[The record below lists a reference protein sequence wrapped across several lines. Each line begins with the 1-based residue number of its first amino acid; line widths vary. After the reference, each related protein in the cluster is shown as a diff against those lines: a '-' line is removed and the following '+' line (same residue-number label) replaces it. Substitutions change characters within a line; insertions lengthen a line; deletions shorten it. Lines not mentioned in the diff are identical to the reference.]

1 MKQLS
6 FETEYQK
13 KRNPITRPLARDKDP
28 IASHK
33 AADKVI
39 ESGYADS
46 QVDKIWQYIERFC
59 NAMMRP
65 DFTAKEVA
73 WFVSREDN
81 VDYYKTYITI
91 QKRKSILK
99 DRGLITEMN
108 MERDGCTVWIK
119 KEK

>member
-6 FETEYQK
+6 FETEY
-13 KRNPITRPLARDKDP
+13 KRKPIGSPLARDKDP
-28 IASHK
+28 VASHR
-33 AADKVI
+33 AADKIV
-39 ESGYADS
+39 ESGYANS
-46 QVDKIWQYIERFC
+46 QVEIIWQYIERFC
-59 NAMMRP
+59 KAMMRP

-73 WFVSREDN
+73 WYISREDD

-99 DRGLITEMN
+99 DRGLISEMN

-119 KEK
+119 KK